1 MYKQKSLLLCN
12 LLGLLIFPLTL
23 TTEITDEQ
31 TIRSELKKTVCNNFC
46 IIRYSGSKDT
56 LQTIEA
62 VRAHNAALR
71 SFKCT
76 KLRTC

>member
-1 MYKQKSLLLCN
+1 MN
-12 LLGLLIFPLTL
+12 EG
-23 TTEITDEQ
+23 
-31 TIRSELKKTVCNNFC
+31 TIKEELKKTVCDNFC

-56 LQTIEA
+56 PQTVEA